1 MIVGLVGKPSAG
13 KSSFFKAATLIDVK
27 ITGIPF

>member
-1 MIVGLVGKPSAG
+1 MLIGIVGKANAG

-27 ITGIPF
+27 IAS